1 MKLELN
7 NLNKFTL
14 SVLLFICA
22 YHLFSLLM
30 QGSYLISVLFLCPAI
45 ITGRIL
51 INEQGKA
58 TKLPYLNYFYA
69 LCAAWSALL
78 IMFTLVNTQTST
90 MSVWFCILML
100 CTSILLK
107 TKHAFWLST
116 ISLAIFW
123 SFSFLASSKTTIFIE
138 NAFALTIFLFIT
150 SITQKSIQDL
160 KNKLNIAQKT
170 DNLTGCIQPNTFR
183 YELEKVL
190 QLHNRYETPF
200 SLICI
205 KYQNYFRTENDL
217 QIWLKEL
224 THLYQSRLRKTDILC
239 RFTTQ
244 KFMILL
250 PSTNNENAEALLSDL
265 KNCTRAYEFSFKHSL
280 TETIENP
287 VLSFS
292 TEAFIKNEN
301 IDNWF
306 NKIQC

>member
-7 NLNKFTL
+7 HLSKFAL

-30 QGSYLISVLFLCPAI
+30 QGSYLISLFFLSAAM

-51 INEQGKA
+51 ISEQNKT
-58 TKLPYLNYFYA
+58 TKSPYLHYVYA
-69 LCAAWSALL
+69 LSAVWFALL
-78 IMFTLVNTQTST
+78 LMLIVANTQSST
-90 MSVWFCILML
+90 LNIWFCTLML

-116 ISLAIFW
+116 IALATYW
-123 SFSFLASSKTTIFIE
+123 SFSFLASSKAANFIE
-138 NAFALTIFLFIT
+138 NAFALTIFLFVTCIT
-150 SITQKSIQDL
+150 KKSIHDL
-160 KNKLNIAQKT
+160 KQKLNIAQKT

-183 YELEKVL
+183 YELEKAV

-224 THLYQSRLRKTDILC
+224 THLYQSRLRETDILC
-239 RFTTQ
+239 RFPTQ
-244 KFMILL
+244 KFMNLL
-250 PSTNNENAEALLSDL
+250 TSKNNNRRR
-265 KNCTRAYEFSFKHSL
+265 NFYYT
-280 TETIENP
+280 
-287 VLSFS
+287 
-292 TEAFIKNEN
+292 
-301 IDNWF
+301 
-306 NKIQC
+306 